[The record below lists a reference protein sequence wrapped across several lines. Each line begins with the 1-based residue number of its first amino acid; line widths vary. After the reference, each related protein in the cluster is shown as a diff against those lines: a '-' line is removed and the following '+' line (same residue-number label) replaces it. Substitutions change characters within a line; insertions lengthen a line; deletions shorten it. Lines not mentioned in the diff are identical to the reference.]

1 MKRKLVLVVN
11 CGSSSLK
18 YQLINPQENEPLA
31 KGLITNIGTEISASK
46 QETADGKVKDV
57 RPVPD
62 HTAAIRWMLE
72 KLTDPACGVISSLK
86 EISAV
91 GHRVL
96 HGGARLTSSVL
107 ITEEVKK
114 TIADC
119 IPLGP
124 LHNPAN
130 LTGIEICEKLMPG
143 IPQAAVF
150 DTAFHQTMPPKAYR
164 YGIPKEYY
172 EKYQIRRYGFH
183 GTSHRYVSRRACEVL
198 GIPQEGTKM
207 IVCHLGSGS
216 SISAVKDGKCVD
228 TTMGLTPLEGV
239 LMGTRSG
246 SLDPAVVS
254 FLAEKLNLSA
264 SEVVDDILN
273 KKSGLLGVTGKTP
286 GMKEVIRL
294 AEEEHDPDAM
304 LALDMMVYGVQKY
317 IGAYTVAMGGLDALV
332 FTAGVGENSAPIR
345 KRVTEGLGCV
355 GVKLDY
361 AKNEAVSG
369 SEAVISA
376 LDSKVTVMV
385 VPTNEELMIAL
396 DTIQVTE
403 EMTEKKPC

>member
-1 MKRKLVLVVN
+1 MEKKLVLVVN

-18 YQLINPQENEPLA
+18 YQLMDPQENEPLA
-31 KGLITNIGTEISASK
+31 KGLISNIGTDITGMK
-46 QETADGKVKDV
+46 QETARGVVKEAY
-57 RPVPD
+57 PIPD
-62 HTAAIRWMLE
+62 HTGAIRWMLE
-72 KLTDPACGVISSLK
+72 KLQDPTFGAVSALE

-96 HGGARLTSSVL
+96 HGGAKLTRSVR
-107 ITEEVKK
+107 ITEDVKK

-143 IPQAAVF
+143 IPQVAVF

-172 EKYQIRRYGFH
+172 EKFQIRRYGFH
-183 GTSHRYVSRRACEVL
+183 GTSHRYVSQRACEAL
-198 GIPQEGTKM
+198 GIPQEGVKM
-207 IVCHLGSGS
+207 VVCHLGSGS
-216 SISAVKDGKCVD
+216 SLSAVKDGKCVD

-254 FLAEKLNLSA
+254 FLSEKLGVSA

-294 AEEEHDPDAM
+294 AEEDHDPDAI

-317 IGAYTVAMGGLDALV
+317 IGAYTVAMGGLDVLV

-345 KRVTEGLGCV
+345 KRVSEGLACL
-355 GVKLDY
+355 GVKLD
-361 AKNEAVSG
+361 AEKNDAVKPG
-369 SEAVISA
+369 AGKDEVISA
-376 LDSKVTVMV
+376 PGSRVTVMV
-385 VPTNEELMIAL
+385 VPTNEERMIAL
-396 DTIQVTE
+396 DTAEVIGE
-403 EMTEKKPC
+403 

>member
-1 MKRKLVLVVN
+1 MEKKLVLVVN

-18 YQLINPQENEPLA
+18 YQLMDPQENEPLA
-31 KGLITNIGTEISASK
+31 KGLISNIGTDITGMK
-46 QETADGKVKDV
+46 QETARGVVKEAY
-57 RPVPD
+57 PIPD
-62 HTAAIRWMLE
+62 HTGAIRWMLE
-72 KLTDPACGVISSLK
+72 KLQDPAFGAVAALE

-96 HGGARLTSSVL
+96 HGGAKLTRSVR
-107 ITEEVKK
+107 ITEDVKK

-143 IPQAAVF
+143 IPQVAVF

-172 EKYQIRRYGFH
+172 EKFQIRRYGFH
-183 GTSHRYVSRRACEVL
+183 GTSHRYVSKRACEVL

-207 IVCHLGSGS
+207 VVCHLGSGS
-216 SISAVKDGKCVD
+216 SLSAVKNGKCVD

-254 FLAEKLNLSA
+254 FLSEKLGVSA

-294 AEEEHDPDAM
+294 AEEDHDPDAI

-317 IGAYTVAMGGLDALV
+317 IGAYTVAMGGLDVLV

-345 KRVTEGLGCV
+345 KRVAEGLACL
-355 GVKLDY
+355 GVKLDTE
-361 AKNEAVSG
+361 KNDAVKPG
-369 SEAVISA
+369 AGKDAVISA
-376 LDSKVTVMV
+376 PDSRVTVMV
-385 VPTNEELMIAL
+385 VPTNEERMIAL
-396 DTIQVTE
+396 DTAEVVG
-403 EMTEKKPC
+403 K

>member
-18 YQLINPQENEPLA
+18 YQLMDPKESEPLA
-31 KGLITNIGTEISASK
+31 KGLITNIGTEISAAK
-46 QETADGKVKDV
+46 QETADGKVKEAC
-57 RPVPD
+57 PVPD

-72 KLTDPACGVISSLK
+72 KLTDTTCGVIASLE

-96 HGGARLTSSVL
+96 HGGAGLTRSVL
-107 ITEEVKK
+107 VTEEVKK
-114 TIADC
+114 TIAEC

-216 SISAVKDGKCVD
+216 SLSAVKDGKCVD
-228 TTMGLTPLEGV
+228 TTMGLPPLEGV

-264 SEVVDDILN
+264 AEVVDDILN

-294 AEEEHDPDAM
+294 AEEDHDPDAI

-332 FTAGVGENSAPIR
+332 FTAGVGENSAYIR
-345 KRVTEGLGCV
+345 KRIAEGLGCV

-376 LDSKVTVMV
+376 SDSKVTVMV